1 MLTAPQQQRQQGVPI
16 LSPLLFPS
24 PTLPTTT
31 STSAAAPASS
41 SSVGVHHQLADH
53 LPRVDASPEPPGVP
67 GCSDSQHS
75 ASGAVDD
82 PSGGRGGRQPVTTC
96 HQCGRG
102 FVCQGDMNAHFELEH
117 LAALMGEFDHG
128 KSWKSSAVE
137 NKELNV
143 EATMVRLENGD
154 TIGFKCPECDYFAKW
169 PTELQKHIMVHSSAR
184 PHVCVVC
191 GCTYKWKWDLGRH
204 FDRSH
209 ESAAM
214 PNPYKKNSARPSSG
228 GGGGYPSSASAAAT
242 SSTGRSTPRAPR
254 QSGGSGSSR
263 LASPSAG
270 GSTTA
275 ELLAYYST
283 PARSAA
289 MAAAAASA
297 AAAAAAAAVG
307 EAAVSAAASPSEPRE
322 LSPPPPRLVLKSEDE
337 DGVNNDSQLQQQL
350 ACPICGAQT
359 RWPDELKTHV
369 VGHSEFRPYRCSGCP
384 FASRERSEVVA
395 HIEASCCEPA
405 GAGHHPADSTVLCEP
420 PPLLVGVFA
429 DGAEVA
435 DYAERAAR
443 WQRLQQFD
451 GDDEEDEAAT
461 AGEAEEAN
469 DDSRDEDAKAT
480 SLLKSEPGSPAEAP
494 SSSVREPPEMPRVGS
509 PTVAKRLDAPR
520 SCDSSSS
527 NSGSGGSKELANQF

>member
-1 MLTAPQQQRQQGVPI
+1 
-16 LSPLLFPS
+16 
-24 PTLPTTT
+24 
-31 STSAAAPASS
+31 
-41 SSVGVHHQLADH
+41 
-53 LPRVDASPEPPGVP
+53 
-67 GCSDSQHS
+67 
-75 ASGAVDD
+75 
-82 PSGGRGGRQPVTTC
+82 
-96 HQCGRG
+96 
-102 FVCQGDMNAHFELEH
+102 
-117 LAALMGEFDHG
+117 
-128 KSWKSSAVE
+128 
-137 NKELNV
+137 
-143 EATMVRLENGD
+143 
-154 TIGFKCPECDYFAKW
+154 
-169 PTELQKHIMVHSSAR
+169 
-184 PHVCVVC
+184 
-191 GCTYKWKWDLGRH
+191 
-204 FDRSH
+204 
-209 ESAAM
+209 
-214 PNPYKKNSARPSSG
+214 
-228 GGGGYPSSASAAAT
+228 
-242 SSTGRSTPRAPR
+242 
-254 QSGGSGSSR
+254 GGSGSSR

-443 WQRLQQFD
+443 RQRSSMAMTKRTKQQRP
-451 GDDEEDEAAT
+451 EK
-461 AGEAEEAN
+461 AEEAN